1 MKGIGAYRGKR
12 VGVLGLGRSGR
23 AVARA
28 LRAAGADPL
37 LYDDDPATLD
47 AACTAGGRPG
57 AAADLPDLALLVA
70 SPGVPL
76 THPAP
81 HPLIEDARRAGV
93 PVCGDVDLFAATYPE
108 TFLIGVTGTNG
119 KSTTT
124 ALIAHLLAAAGLPA
138 EAAGNIGRPVF
149 DLEPAPGT
157 ILVLELSSFQLDL
170 SRELRCR
177 IAVWLNLEP
186 DHLDRHGD
194 LDGYIAAKRRLFA
207 GQRPGDRAV
216 VAVDDDIS
224 RALAEELEAAG
235 RAPIRVSG
243 SRADVEVGVADGWL
257 VARSEGGLRR
267 IAELAGLPRLRGRH
281 NHQNAAAAFAVARL
295 LGVDGAVAA
304 RGLASFPGLPHRM
317 REVGRLGR
325 IRFID
330 DSKATNP
337 AAAGRSLASFSEIY
351 WIAGGRAKPGG
362 FGALEPHLGNIR
374 AAFLIGEAAPEL
386 ARFLE
391 GRVPAEMVGELARA
405 VPAAARAADRS
416 EGEAPVVLLAPA
428 CASFDQFT
436 DFEARG
442 RAFAAL
448 VAELASAAAGGAA

>member
-23 AVARA
+23 AAARA
-28 LRAAGADPL
+28 LRAAGADTL
-37 LYDDDPATLD
+37 LYDDDPATLH
-47 AACTAGGRPG
+47 AACTVGGRPG
-57 AAADLPDLALLVA
+57 TAADLPDLALLVV

-81 HPLIEDARRAGV
+81 HPLITAARAAGV
-93 PVCGDVDLFAATYPE
+93 PICGDVDLFAATHPG

-138 EAAGNIGRPVF
+138 ETAGNIGRPVF
-149 DLEPAPGT
+149 DLEPAAGT
-157 ILVLELSSFQLDL
+157 IPVLELSSFQLDL
-170 SRELRCR
+170 SRSLRCR

-207 GQRPGDRAV
+207 GQDPEDRAV
-216 VAVDDDIS
+216 VAVDDEIS

-235 RAPIRVSG
+235 RTPIRVSG
-243 SRADVEVGVADGWL
+243 SRADVEIGVEDGWL
-257 VARSEGGLRR
+257 VEREEGGLRR
-267 IAELAGLPRLRGRH
+267 IADLAGLPGLRGTH
-281 NHQNAAAAFAVARL
+281 NRQNAAAALAVARL
-295 LGVDGAVAA
+295 LGVDRDTAA
-304 RGLASFPGLPHRM
+304 RALASFPGLPHRM

-325 IRFID
+325 IRFVD

-362 FGALEPHLGNIR
+362 FDALEPHLGNVR

-386 ARFLE
+386 ARFLA
-391 GRVPAEMVGELARA
+391 GRVPAEVLGELARA
-405 VPAAARAADRS
+405 VPAAARAADGS
-416 EGEAPVVLLAPA
+416 DGEEPVVLLAPA
-428 CASFDQFT
+428 CASFDQFA

-448 VAELASAAAGGAA
+448 VAELAAPAEGGAA